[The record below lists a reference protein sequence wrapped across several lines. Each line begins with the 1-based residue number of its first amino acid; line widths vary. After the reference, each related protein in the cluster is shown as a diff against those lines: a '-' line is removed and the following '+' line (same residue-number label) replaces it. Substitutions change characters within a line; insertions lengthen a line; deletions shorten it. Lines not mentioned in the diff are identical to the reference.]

1 MKRMLL
7 SALCMGGVGLAL
19 LLTDS
24 PNAIG
29 ARTFTNKDLKGDY
42 LFILAVIRTEPAF
55 GGATNYCDTAGTI
68 SFDGVGPVGTATLSG
83 FTQRCNVVI
92 GPAGGTLFYQVNPD
106 GSFLLDEALAF
117 LDPTHGQIVDN
128 GNALLLDG
136 TTRTNPNILI
146 FHIVAMKR

>member
-1 MKRMLL
+1 MKRLLL
-7 SALCMGGVGLAL
+7 SVICLGGVGLAL

-29 ARTFTNKDLKGDY
+29 AKTFSNRDLKGDY
-42 LFILAVIRTEPAF
+42 LFILAEIRTEPAF

-68 SFDGVGPVGTATLSG
+68 SFDGVSPVGTATLSG
-83 FTQRCNVVI
+83 FAQRCNLVPSPGLV
-92 GPAGGTLFYQVNPD
+92 PLFYQVNPD
-106 GSFLLDEALAF
+106 GSFLLDETPAF

-136 TTRTNPNILI
+136 TTRTNVNILI

>member
-7 SALCMGGVGLAL
+7 SVLCLGGVGLAL

-29 ARTFTNKDLKGDY
+29 ARTFSNKDLKGDY
-42 LFILAVIRTEPAF
+42 LFILVDIRTEPAF
-55 GGATNYCDTAGTI
+55 GGATNYCDQAGTI
-68 SFDGVGPVGTATLSG
+68 SFDGVGPVGTATVSD
-83 FTQRCNVVI
+83 FTQRCNLATSP
-92 GPAGGTLFYQVNPD
+92 GAGTLFYRVSPD
-106 GSFLLDEALAF
+106 GSFLADETPAF

-136 TTRTNPNILI
+136 TTRTNANILI